1 MSTGVPGEAPVVLPG
16 SRIGADGRVRV
27 SLRAIFAMAGPL
39 MVTNAI
45 QAVLNLTDTWFIGR
59 LSTDAVAAMSAI
71 YWLLSVAVFVLGGVG
86 LAVQTFVSQAEG
98 AGRRSRA
105 SQAAWN
111 GIWAALVSLPLFVLV
126 AMLGAPLL
134 GVFRLDPA
142 IESLS
147 VAYWEPRLLGASLG
161 AMTWALM
168 SFFNGIGATRL
179 TLVVALV
186 TTAANVPANEWL
198 MFHLDMGMAGAAWG
212 TNLAQACGLLT
223 GLCFLLTGRV
233 AQRYRSRLTWRPRWV
248 VVRRQLA
255 VGFPVGVMF
264 AADILGVALMQLMV
278 ASVGAAGAA
287 ATQVVIM
294 LTSIAYMPTLG
305 LATAG
310 ATVVG
315 QAIGAGQRA
324 WAARLGNVV
333 ILVCAG
339 MMVSIASLLL
349 VAGPWVMPWFF
360 ASADAQSAE
369 AIGLALGMLWF
380 AAAYQLF
387 DGLYFGSSF
396 CLRAAGDTRVPA
408 LTALGLSWLMFV
420 PLSHTLV
427 FAPGQGWIDG
437 LPQLGLGALGGWFAL
452 MCYAILLGT
461 SMALR
466 WRSGHWREIDLWPG
480 VQRAPAERQ

>member
-1 MSTGVPGEAPVVLPG
+1 MNETVSSRQPAVLPA
-16 SRIGADGRVRV
+16 SRVGPDGRLRV
-27 SLRAIFAMAGPL
+27 SLRSIFAMAAPL
-39 MVTNAI
+39 MLTNAI

-98 AGRRSRA
+98 SGRRARA
-105 SQAAWN
+105 SQATWN
-111 GIWAALVSLPLFVLV
+111 ALWAGLVATPLFVLV
-126 AMLGAPLL
+126 AVLGGPLL
-134 GVFRLDPA
+134 SVFRLDPA
-142 IESLS
+142 IESLA
-147 VAYWEPRLLGASLG
+147 VEYWEPRLLGAALG

-198 MFHLDMGMAGAAWG
+198 MFHLDLGMAGAAWG
-212 TNLAQACGLLT
+212 TNLAQACGLVAGLVFMLT
-223 GLCFLLTGRV
+223 GDV
-233 AQRYRSRLTWRPRWV
+233 ARRYRSRLTWRPRWP

-264 AADILGVALMQLMV
+264 GADILGLALMQLMV
-278 ASVGAAGAA
+278 ASVGTAGAA

-305 LATAG
+305 VATAG

-315 QAIGAGQRA
+315 QAIGAGARD
-324 WAARLGNVV
+324 WAERVGHVV
-333 ILVCAG
+333 IVVCAT
-339 MMVSIASLLL
+339 MMVSIAAVLL
-349 VAGPWVMPWFF
+349 VAGPWVLPWFV
-360 ASADAQSAE
+360 ASADAQAGE
-369 AIGLALGMLWF
+369 AISLALGMLWF

-420 PLSHTLV
+420 PLAHTLV
-427 FAPGQGWIDG
+427 FAPGEGWIDG
-437 LPQLGLGALGGWFAL
+437 LPQLGLGAQGGWIAL
-452 MCYAILLGT
+452 MCYAILLG
-461 SMALR
+461 SAMALR
-466 WRSGHWREIDLWPG
+466 WRSGRWRTIAIWPG
-480 VQRAPAERQ
+480 AQREAAERQ

>member
-1 MSTGVPGEAPVVLPG
+1 MLPG
-16 SRIGADGRVRV
+16 SRVGADGRVHV
-27 SLRAIFAMAGPL
+27 SLRAIFTMAAPL

-71 YWLLSVAVFVLGGVG
+71 YWLLSVAVFVVGGVG

-98 AGRRSRA
+98 GGRRARA

-111 GIWAALVSLPLFVLV
+111 ALWAGLVAVPLFVL
-126 AMLGAPLL
+126 AALLGGPLL
-134 GVFRLDPA
+134 GVFRLDPGIQA
-142 IESLS
+142 LAVE
-147 VAYWEPRLLGASLG
+147 YWEPRLVGAALG

-186 TTAANVPANEWL
+186 TTGANVPANEWL

-212 TNLAQACGLLT
+212 TNLAQACGLLV
-223 GLCFLLTGRV
+223 GLALMLTGEVSR
-233 AQRYRSRLTWRPRWV
+233 RYRSRLTWRPRWA

-264 AADILGVALMQLMV
+264 GADVLGLALMQLMV

-305 LATAG
+305 VATAG

-315 QAIGAGQRA
+315 QAIGAGERD
-324 WAARLGNVV
+324 WAARVGNVV
-333 ILVCAG
+333 IAVCATL
-339 MMVSIASLLL
+339 MLSIATLLL
-349 VAGPWVMPWFF
+349 LAGPWVMPWFL
-360 ASADAQSAE
+360 ASADRASAE
-369 AIGLALGMLWF
+369 AVGVALGMLWF

-387 DGLYFGSSF
+387 DGIYFGSSF

-408 LTALGLSWLMFV
+408 LTALGLSWLLFV
-420 PLSHTLV
+420 PLSHALV
-427 FAPGQGWIDG
+427 FAPGEGWIDG
-437 LPQLGLGALGGWFAL
+437 MPQLGLGAQGGWIAL
-452 MCYAILLGT
+452 MCYAILLG
-461 SMALR
+461 SAMGLR
-466 WRSGHWREIDLWPG
+466 WRSGRWRGISLWPAA
-480 VQRAPAERQ
+480 QRAPVDRQ